1 MFSIAQLGSPLE
13 IHFDDSGRQP
23 QPAVMAIA
31 KRPDQLKRI
40 MNNTT
45 EGRDGASKLNLTG
58 ASVFLA

>member
-23 QPAVMAIA
+23 QPVMAIV